1 MSFSRILFEADERG
15 IALVTV
21 NRPEKLNALDRK
33 TISELNDAFESVET
47 SRHLKGLILTGADG
61 KAFIAGADIQEI
73 ATQSPAQAEQ
83 MSRLGQEVFRRLEV
97 MRKPSVAAINGY
109 ALGGGLELAMCC
121 TIRVAVTEAKLG
133 QPEVK
138 LGIVPGYGA
147 TQRLPRLVGRGRALD
162 LLLTGEPIHA
172 EEAHRIGLVNHV
184 VPAANLLE
192 FSRAWLEKVFANGAL
207 AVGLTMHAV
216 DTGLDQG
223 LDAGLKLEAMSF
235 GVASATKDGAEG
247 TRAFL
252 EKRKPVFTGQ

>member
-1 MSFSRILFEADERG
+1 MSFSRILFEADQRG
-15 IALVTV
+15 IALITI

-33 TISELNDAFESVET
+33 TIGELNDAFESVET
-47 SRHLKGLILTGADG
+47 SRHLKGLIVTGGDG

-73 ATQSPAQAEQ
+73 ASLAPFEAE
-83 MSRLGQEVFRRLEV
+83 MLSRLGQDVFRRLEV

-121 TIRVAVTEAKLG
+121 TIRVAVAEARLG

-162 LLLTGEPIHA
+162 LLLTGEPING
-172 EEAHRIGLVNHV
+172 EEAHRIGLVNHI

-192 FSRAWLEKVFANGAL
+192 FSRAWLEKVFANGPV

-216 DTGLDQG
+216 DTGLDGG
-223 LDAGLKLEAMSF
+223 LEAGLKLESMSF
-235 GVASATKDGAEG
+235 GVAAGTRDGAEG
-247 TRAFL
+247 TAAFL
-252 EKRKPVFTGQ
+252 EKRKPQFTGQ